1 MPNPLTPVP
10 EIFDVVRAQRA
21 CRLFTLDPVD
31 DTDVEQVLEAATF
44 APSAEN
50 RQPWAF
56 VVIRDPGRRA
66 AVGELNRRAWEAG
79 GRSYSAPRLGE
90 GLLADVEQGVM
101 GGVAG
106 APVLVVVCGDTRLG
120 NPRVLEASV
129 FPAVQNMLLAAT
141 AIGLG
146 SALTTLPLA
155 FGDELAELLHL
166 PAEVR
171 PMAVVPLGW
180 PARRLGP
187 PRRAPVADKA
197 HREVYGAGW
206 TQSGTTG

>member
-1 MPNPLTPVP
+1 MPEL
-10 EIFDVVRAQRA
+10 FDVVHAQRA
-21 CRLFTLDPVD
+21 CRRFSDAAVD
-31 DTDVEQVLEAATF
+31 DELVERVLDAATF

-56 VVIRDPGRRA
+56 VVVREDQRRA
-66 AVGELNRRAWEAG
+66 VIGELTRRAWEGG
-79 GRSYSAPRLGE
+79 GRAVSEGRLAP
-90 GLLADVEQGVM
+90 GLLRDVDQGAL

-141 AIGLG
+141 ALGLG
-146 SALTTLPLA
+146 SALTTLPTA
-155 FGDELAELLHL
+155 FGDELSALLEL

-171 PMAVVPLGW
+171 PMVVVPLGW
-180 PARRLGP
+180 PARPLGP
-187 PRRAPVADKA
+187 PRRAPVAEKA
-197 HREVYGAGW
+197 HRERYGAGW
-206 TQSGTTG
+206 SRG

>member
-1 MPNPLTPVP
+1 MPELF
-10 EIFDVVRAQRA
+10 EVVRSQRA
-21 CRLFTLDPVD
+21 CRDFAPDPVGD
-31 DTDVEQVLEAATF
+31 DVLEQVLEAATF

-56 VVIRDPGRRA
+56 VVVRDPERRA
-66 AVGELNRRAWEAG
+66 AIGELNRRAWEGG
-79 GRSYSAPRLGE
+79 GRRHSEGRLTPE
-90 GLLADVEQGVM
+90 FLAEVEQGAL
-101 GGVAG
+101 GGVAS

-141 AIGLG
+141 GLGLG

-155 FGDELAELLHL
+155 FGEELARTLSL

-180 PARRLGP
+180 PARPLGP
-187 PRRAPVADKA
+187 PRRAPVAAKA
-197 HREVYGAGW
+197 HRESYGAGW
-206 TQSGTTG
+206 